1 MADLLLQNIWFVPIY
16 AIIGAALSVIWFP
29 SITRSSGPRPA
40 GYVNALMTF
49 ISFVHSVVALQAT
62 WNQPAF
68 KMQIPWLQVAG
79 LDLTIPIEAS
89 SLAVGA
95 LVLITGLNLAAQ
107 IFAIGYM
114 EMDWGW
120 ARFFSLLG
128 LFEGGMCALVLC
140 DSLFFGYM
148 VLEILTL
155 STYLLIGVWFNQSLV
170 VTGARD
176 AFLTKR
182 IGDLFLLMG
191 LLALYP
197 LSHTWNYS
205 ELAVWAQTAQVDPG
219 VIALIGLALIAGPMG
234 KCAQFPLHLWLDEA
248 MEGPIPASILRNS
261 VVVATGAWILVKL
274 EPVLALSPFVLD
286 ACIFIGGVTAVGGAM
301 IAIAQIDVKR
311 ALSYLV
317 SAYMGVVFIAVG
329 VGETKAALLLVLT
342 HGIAMALMLMAVGG
356 VIWNCITQDLRQYGG
371 LWARRPMSGISF
383 LVGLATLVALPP
395 FGSFWAMLELLDGL
409 WSTKPWLVGVL
420 LLVNALTA
428 FGLMRVFSLIW
439 GNQPKPMTARSPEVF
454 WPMTLPMMITM
465 GFALHLPLI
474 MQAAGLLPA
483 WADLDK
489 SMALLLF
496 WSSVF
501 GISLGGVVYLG
512 KSIPKPV
519 QLPWKSL
526 QDLLAYDF
534 YTRDI
539 YRTSIVFGVDLI
551 SRMTSWLDKY
561 LVDGIINL
569 FGVVTTFSGQSLKY
583 STSGKSQFYILTI
596 LLGLALL
603 MMWVSWPFLSNL
615 SLIFSAGIANQQPVG

>member
-1 MADLLLQNIWFVPIY
+1 MAPLLLQNIWLVPVY
-16 AIIGAALSVIWFP
+16 SIIGATLSIIWFP
-29 SITRSSGPRPA
+29 SITKRTGPRPA
-40 GYVNALMTF
+40 GYVNALMTL
-49 ISFVHSVVALQAT
+49 ISFLHSLIALQAT
-62 WNQPAF
+62 WNQPPF
-68 KMQIPWLQVAG
+68 EISIPWLQVAG
-79 LDLTIPIEAS
+79 LDLTIPIVAS
-89 SLAVGA
+89 SLSLGA
-95 LVLITGLNLAAQ
+95 MTLVTGLNLAAQ
-107 IFAIGYM
+107 IFAIGYL

-120 ARFFSLLG
+120 ARFFSMLA
-128 LFEGGMCALVLC
+128 LFEAGMCALVLC

-155 STYLLIGVWFNQSLV
+155 CTYLLIGIWFNQSLV

-197 LSHTWNYS
+197 LAHTWNYT
-205 ELAVWAQTAQVDPG
+205 ELAEWAKTAQVDPG

-261 VVVATGAWILVKL
+261 VVVATGAWVLVKL
-274 EPVLALSPFVLD
+274 EPVLALSPLALNF
-286 ACIFIGGVTAVGGAM
+286 CILIGGVTAVGGAM
-301 IAIAQIDVKR
+301 IAIAQVDVKR

-329 VGETKAALLLVLT
+329 VGELKAALLLVLT
-342 HGIAMALMLMAVGG
+342 HGMATALMMMAIGG
-356 VIWNCITQDLRQYGG
+356 IIWNCITQDLRQYGG
-371 LWARRPMSGISF
+371 LWARRPMSGLSF
-383 LVGLATLVALPP
+383 LVGAVTLVALPP
-395 FGSFWAMLELLDGL
+395 FGNFWSMLELADGI
-409 WSTKPWLVGVL
+409 WASKPWLVGVL

-428 FGLMRVFSLIW
+428 FGLVRVFSLIW
-439 GNQPKPMTARSPEVF
+439 GNQPKPMTARAPEVF

-465 GFALHLPLI
+465 GFALHLPLV
-474 MQAAGLLPA
+474 MQAVGLLPI
-483 WADLDK
+483 WADLNKDV
-489 SMALLLF
+489 ALLLF

-501 GISLGGVVYLG
+501 GGSLGGVVYLNRA
-512 KSIPKPV
+512 IPKPIE
-519 QLPWKSL
+519 LPWKGL

-539 YRTSIVFGVDLI
+539 YRSSVVLVVDLV
-551 SRMTSWLDKY
+551 SRITSWLDKY

-583 STSGKSQFYILTI
+583 STSGKSQFYMLTI
-596 LLGLALL
+596 LLGVALMVL
-603 MMWVSWPFLSNL
+603 LVSWPFLSSMSVIFNV
-615 SLIFSAGIANQQPVG
+615 SLQTPQSIG

>member
-1 MADLLLQNIWFVPIY
+1 MADLLLQNIWLVPIY

-49 ISFVHSVVALQAT
+49 ISFVHAVVALQAT

-68 KMQIPWLQVAG
+68 KMQVPWLQVAG

-261 VVVATGAWILVKL
+261 VVVATGAWVLVKL
-274 EPVLALSPFVLD
+274 EPVLALSPLVLD

-342 HGIAMALMLMAVGG
+342 HGVAMALMLMAVGG

-474 MQAAGLLPA
+474 MQAAGLLPV

-539 YRTSIVFGVDLI
+539 YRTSIVFGVDLV
-551 SRMTSWLDKY
+551 SRLTSWLDKY

-615 SLIFSAGIANQQPVG
+615 SLIFSAGISNQQPVG

>member
-1 MADLLLQNIWFVPIY
+1 MADLLLQNIWLVPIY
-16 AIIGAALSVIWFP
+16 SLIGAALSVIWFP
-29 SITRSSGPRPA
+29 SITRYTGPRPA

-49 ISFVHSVVALQAT
+49 FSLIHALLALPAT

-68 KMQIPWLQVAG
+68 DMAVPWLQVAG
-79 LDLTIPIEAS
+79 LDLTIPVHAS
-89 SLAVGA
+89 SLSVGVIV
-95 LVLITGLNLAAQ
+95 LVTGLNLAAQ
-107 IFAIGYM
+107 IFAIGYL

-120 ARFFSLLG
+120 ARFFSLLA
-128 LFEGGMCALVLC
+128 LFEAGMCALVLC
-140 DSLFFGYM
+140 DSLFFAYII
-148 VLEILTL
+148 LEILTL
-155 STYLLIGVWFNQSLV
+155 CTYLLIGIWFNQSLV

-197 LSHTWNYS
+197 LSHTWNFT
-205 ELAVWAQTAQVDPG
+205 ELAVWAQTAQVDPTL
-219 VIALIGLALIAGPMG
+219 IALIGLALIAGPMG

-248 MEGPIPASILRNS
+248 MEGPIPASILRNT

-274 EPVLALSPFVLD
+274 EPVLALSPLALNF
-286 ACIFIGGVTAVGGAM
+286 CIFIGGVTAVGGAM
-301 IAIAQIDVKR
+301 IAIAQVDVKR

-342 HGIAMALMLMAVGG
+342 HAVGMALMMMAIGG
-356 VIWNCITQDLRQYGG
+356 IIWNCITQDLRQYGG
-371 LWARRPMSGISF
+371 LWARRPMSGLSF
-383 LVGLATLVALPP
+383 LVGAATLVALPP
-395 FGSFWAMLELLDGL
+395 FGSFWAMLELANGI
-409 WSTKPWLVGVL
+409 WSTHPWLIAL
-420 LLVNALTA
+420 LLVVNTLTA
-428 FGLMRVFSLIW
+428 FGLVRVFSLIW
-439 GNQPKPMTARSPEVF
+439 GNKPKPMTARAPEVF
-454 WPMTLPMMITM
+454 WPMTLPMMVLM

-474 MQAAGLLPA
+474 MQSFGLLPD
-483 WADLDK
+483 WAEINK
-489 SMALLLF
+489 NVALLLF

-501 GISLGGVVYLG
+501 GGSLGGVVYLNQG
-512 KSIPKPV
+512 IAKPV
-519 QLPWKSL
+519 QLPWKPL

-551 SRMTSWLDKY
+551 SRLTSWLDKY

-583 STSGKSQFYILTI
+583 STSGKSQFYVLTI
-596 LLGLALL
+596 LLGISML
-603 MMWVSWPFLSNL
+603 MLWVSWPFLANMSV
-615 SLIFSAGIANQQPVG
+615 IFSVSLPAPQPVG